1 MLRGEER
8 AAQAVRVEERVVR
21 FEGWVVVAV
30 AVVMVLTAGVVAWA
44 EVVFVAGVEG
54 VVERAARCRPSR
66 ERVGGEKV
74 RAEGIRRIRA
84 R

>member
-1 MLRGEER
+1 M
-8 AAQAVRVEERVVR
+8 AWVVRVEERVVW
-21 FEGWVVVAV
+21 FEGRVVVVVAV
-30 AVVMVLTAGVVAWA
+30 VTVLTAGVVVRA

-54 VVERAARCRPSR
+54 VVERAARCRPNR

-74 RAEGIRRIRA
+74 RTEEIRRIRV